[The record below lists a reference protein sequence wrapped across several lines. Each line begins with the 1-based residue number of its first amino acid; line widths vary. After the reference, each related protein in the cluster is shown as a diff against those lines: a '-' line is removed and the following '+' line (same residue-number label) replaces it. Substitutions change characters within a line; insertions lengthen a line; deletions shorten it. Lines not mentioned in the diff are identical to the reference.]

1 MVDEFSP
8 RDLTSDNWGVFNT
21 KGETMKG
28 PLIYY
33 EIKEMYGSDL
43 SSTKKATE
51 LRQSILQD
59 IDLGFNVEV
68 DFKDVRS
75 LTNGWTRNAF
85 GVIIKNNGEEFFK
98 DHILLS
104 NMSKGVRQTVLE
116 GIGEI
121 LV

>member
-1 MVDEFSP
+1 
-8 RDLTSDNWGVFNT
+8 
-21 KGETMKG
+21 MKG

-33 EIKEMYGSDL
+33 DIKEMYGTDL
-43 SSTKKATE
+43 SSTKRAAE
-51 LRQSILQD
+51 LRKSILEE
-59 IDLGFNVEV
+59 IDLGFNVEI

-85 GVIIKNNGEEFFK
+85 GIIVKEKGEDFFK
-98 DHILLS
+98 NHILLS
-104 NMSKGVRQTVLE
+104 NMSKGVRQSVLE